1 MTFFGVVGRMIG
13 ARPLRSLV
21 TAFAVAIGVSAVMA
35 LSVLTYSLR
44 ATATSIMQ
52 TGKADFT
59 VAQFGSADL
68 LNSTIDERDVDAIR
82 SMHGV
87 ASAVGTY
94 VATANLGAS
103 QPFFLEIGLNP
114 NEQAAYG
121 VIVVRGRSYGPTA
134 PSEIMLCW
142 RAALHLG
149 VTVGA
154 RVHIEELSF
163 TVTGIY
169 NTGNAVGDEGAMF
182 PLPTLQAW
190 HRKPGLVTLIFVRA
204 QPGVDIPA
212 LRRAIERAH
221 PQLTTVKTLT
231 EFGNADRN
239 LVLIQA
245 ANAGGSLLALIIG
258 ATGVMNTSLLSF
270 YERIR
275 EFGLLRAVGW
285 SRRRVFSMVVLEAL
299 AVSLL
304 GAGLGV
310 LLGFAAVRG
319 LTHLPHLVG
328 VFRPSYDTA
337 IFTRALSFAFGM
349 AVLGAL
355 YPAAKAAQ
363 LSPLDALRRET

>member
-121 VIVVRGRSYGPTA
+121 VIVVRGRSYRPTA
-134 PSEIMLCW
+134 PSEIMLGW

-169 NTGNAVGDEGAMF
+169 NTAFNPDIASISNNGTSD
-182 PLPTLQAW
+182 
-190 HRKPGLVTLIFVRA
+190 LVI
-204 QPGVDIPA
+204 
-212 LRRAIERAH
+212 
-221 PQLTTVKTLT
+221 
-231 EFGNADRN
+231 RN
-239 LVLIQA
+239 
-245 ANAGGSLLALIIG
+245 GGQ
-258 ATGVMNTSLLSF
+258 
-270 YERIR
+270 
-275 EFGLLRAVGW
+275 FGLEVPEPT
-285 SRRRVFSMVVLEAL
+285 SMAL
-299 AVSLL
+299 
-304 GAGLGV
+304 AGLG
-310 LLGFAAVRG
+310 
-319 LTHLPHLVG
+319 LTALV
-328 VFRPSYDTA
+328 V
-337 IFTRALSFAFGM
+337 
-349 AVLGAL
+349 
-355 YPAAKAAQ
+355 AAK
-363 LSPLDALRRET
+363 RRSQR